1 LGYYVL
7 GEKTALFFGSKSKS
21 FDLEKKKKK
30 SKKGENIE
38 IGV

>member
-1 LGYYVL
+1 L

-21 FDLEKKKKK
+21 FDLEKKKK